1 MEWVADRRL
10 DRIDRAAGAAETQV
24 DVLRAMFLSHV
35 AFVIEYPGVP
45 RMMFGELQHT
55 RATPAKQAART
66 LMRRYV
72 ERVSTNVDHG
82 DQVKKGQVLAW
93 CVGSPAV

>member
-1 MEWVADRRL
+1 
-10 DRIDRAAGAAETQV
+10 
-24 DVLRAMFLSHV
+24 
-35 AFVIEYPGVP
+35 
-45 RMMFGELQHT
+45 MMFGELQHT
-55 RATPAKQAART
+55 RATLAKQAART

-82 DQVKKGQVLAW
+82 DQVKKRQVLAW